1 MFSSESMV
9 FFDTCLAYLL
19 LAAIL
24 RAALHMKTTQ
34 SSVLLRFVTRMMGL
48 AVCFF
53 PTLLLAHPGH
63 YHPDETDEFD
73 MIRSMFLHSH
83 GIFDWVLIGVA
94 LASLVAGVLAVRP
107 VHRMS
112 ALAIGVAT
120 ISLLA
125 TL

>member
-1 MFSSESMV
+1 MFSSENMV

-19 LAAIL
+19 LAATL
-24 RAALHMKTTQ
+24 RPVLFMKTIQ
-34 SSVLLRFVTRMMGL
+34 SSFWLRFVTRLMGL

-73 MIRSMFLHSH
+73 MIKSMFLHSH
-83 GIFDWVLIGVA
+83 GSFDWLLIGVA
-94 LASLVAGVLAVRP
+94 LASLAATVPAVKP
-107 VHRMS
+107 VHRIS
-112 ALAIGVAT
+112 ALAVGMLT

>member
-1 MFSSESMV
+1 METFQFSSW
-9 FFDTCLAYLL
+9 
-19 LAAIL
+19 
-24 RAALHMKTTQ
+24 
-34 SSVLLRFVTRMMGL
+34 LRFVTRLMGIT
-48 AVCFF
+48 VCLF

-83 GIFDWVLIGVA
+83 GSFDWLLIGLA
-94 LASLVAGVLAVRP
+94 LASLAAAALVVRP
-107 VHRMS
+107 VHRIS
-112 ALAIGVAT
+112 AIALGLSS